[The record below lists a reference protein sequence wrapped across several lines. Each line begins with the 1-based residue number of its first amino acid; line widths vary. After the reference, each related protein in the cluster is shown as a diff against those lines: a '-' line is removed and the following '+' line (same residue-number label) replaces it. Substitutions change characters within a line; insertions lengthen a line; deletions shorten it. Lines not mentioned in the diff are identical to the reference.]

1 MKTLL
6 NLQLAGCSS
15 YNRATR
21 SSSDRIRLA
30 VFVILLVAP
39 ALLFAQSAS
48 SFAEANERANA
59 LQAKLP
65 EISAAYAAEWAEF
78 NNSHKLDERDGCYF
92 KATGSLVQVLEID
105 KSGKI
110 VGYYT
115 DVDNERS
122 RCWKKSYLGTVFP
135 PPPVSPYWHKLTM
148 H

>member
-1 MKTLL
+1 M
-6 NLQLAGCSS
+6 NLHLARLSS
-15 YNRATR
+15 YKQSIRMR
-21 SSSDRIRLA
+21 SDRTRLVVFAMLLA
-30 VFVILLVAP
+30 VPVLLC
-39 ALLFAQSAS
+39 AQRAR
-48 SFAEANERANA
+48 SFAEANERADA
-59 LQAKLP
+59 QRAELP
-65 EISAAYAAEWAEF
+65 DVSAAYATEWAEF
-78 NNSHKLDERDGCYF
+78 NNNHKLDERDGCYF
-92 KATGSLVQVLEID
+92 KATGPLVQILEID